1 MGHKNKNATAP
12 HWMWCAAGQA
22 DSVGS
27 TPHARRK
34 RAMQHTG
41 TTVRG
46 RPGNKARDTRPTR
59 RASMSDQTD
68 PGPARSNV
76 AAFGSGAIIGTLG
89 GLIGLGGA
97 EFRLPLLISL
107 FGFRGLESVILN
119 KATSLV
125 VVATALPFRARTIP
139 FAEVGAHWPIIVN
152 LLAGSLIGAWIG
164 AEWATR
170 LKSET
175 LYRAIAALLVVIA
188 GVLLFAHDAVSG
200 TPPLAGWEQI
210 AAGVGAGLII
220 GVVAALL
227 GVAGG
232 EFLIPTL
239 VLLFGADI
247 KLAGSLSLAVSL
259 PTMLVGF
266 TRYSR
271 DQSFS
276 VLRHNRTFM
285 LAMAAGSIVG
295 TFVGGLLL
303 GLVPNNVLLPL
314 LAALLVLSAV
324 KVWRDK

>member
-1 MGHKNKNATAP
+1 MSKQPEVLT
-12 HWMWCAAGQA
+12 
-22 DSVGS
+22 GS
-27 TPHARRK
+27 AR
-34 RAMQHTG
+34 AF
-41 TTVRG
+41 
-46 RPGNKARDTRPTR
+46 
-59 RASMSDQTD
+59 
-68 PGPARSNV
+68 RSQP
-76 AAFGSGAIIGTLG
+76 AAFGSGALIGMLG

-107 FGFRGLESVILN
+107 FHFRSLQAVILN

-125 VVATALPFRARTIP
+125 VVATALPFRASTVS
-139 FAEVGAHWPIIVN
+139 FAEIGVHWPIIAN
-152 LLAGSLIGAWIG
+152 LLGGSLIGAWVG

-175 LYRAIAALLVVIA
+175 LYRVIAVLLVLIAA
-188 GVLLFAHDAVSG
+188 VLLFAHDAVVVAPPFSG
-200 TPPLAGWEQI
+200 WLQVAMGIVAGFI
-210 AAGVGAGLII
+210 L
-220 GVVAALL
+220 GVVASLL

-276 VLRHNRTFM
+276 VLRENWMF
-285 LAMAAGSIVG
+285 LLVMAAGSIVG
-295 TFVGGLLL
+295 TFIGGRLL
-303 GLVPNNVLLPL
+303 GLVSNAILLPL
-314 LAALLVLSAV
+314 LAALLVISAV
-324 KVWRDK
+324 KLWRHK